1 MFEPEIA
8 RPIAI
13 ALAVIG
19 AIFLALGAQFQN
31 DAVTEHHAP
40 KQLKLKSLHI
50 KQVLDLLRR
59 PRWLTG
65 TVFMGVQWEPWAW
78 ELVKKGKLTGYSIGG
93 KAERILVR
101 QTSDS
106 VIAAFHSEKMDGH
119 FYTDNTLFSCF
130 SINEIPLKYFLA
142 FLNSRLYHYVYQ
154 YLSAEQGKTLAQVK
168 IGLLEVLPFRH
179 NAALQDQVVALV
191 DLAIDAA
198 REGSSHD
205 LIELEDQID
214 EMVFQIMEIPLETR
228 ERLKKAK

>member
-65 TVFMGVQWEPWAW
+65 TVFMG
-78 ELVKKGKLTGYSIGG
+78 
-93 KAERILVR
+93 
-101 QTSDS
+101 
-106 VIAAFHSEKMDGH
+106 
-119 FYTDNTLFSCF
+119 
-130 SINEIPLKYFLA
+130 
-142 FLNSRLYHYVYQ
+142 
-154 YLSAEQGKTLAQVK
+154 
-168 IGLLEVLPFRH
+168 
-179 NAALQDQVVALV
+179 
-191 DLAIDAA
+191 LAIFCA
-198 REGSSHD
+198 
-205 LIELEDQID
+205 
-214 EMVFQIMEIPLETR
+214 VP
-228 ERLKKAK
+228 